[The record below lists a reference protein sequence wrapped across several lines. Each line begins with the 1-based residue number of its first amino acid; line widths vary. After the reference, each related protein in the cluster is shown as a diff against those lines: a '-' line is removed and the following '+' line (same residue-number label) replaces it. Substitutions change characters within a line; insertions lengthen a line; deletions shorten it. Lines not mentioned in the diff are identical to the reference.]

1 MIIHQNFIGGN
12 VCVKEI
18 CKDRIVLEN
27 ELRDTTEDWF
37 YFAFCVEG
45 AEGRELTFEMQ
56 KNRLGYWGPAV
67 SHDLESWHWLDSY
80 NENSF
85 TYKFGENE
93 SKVYF
98 AHHILYP
105 TKRLFE
111 LAKRNQIPVSELC
124 KSRKGRSVPC
134 LTLGDGSKSVIL
146 TARHHACESTGSYV
160 LEGVLEE
167 LIREMPEDLRILCVP
182 FTDYDGVLDGD
193 QGKARYPHD
202 HNRDYTTD
210 APSIYPEIASIRN
223 FADKY
228 GCSYAFDFH
237 SPWHKGKQ
245 NDTIFMV
252 HNTAKEKEVFD
263 SFAALL
269 ESEITENAMSFT
281 KENYHPANTGWNKP
295 SPNFS
300 FTMNSRPECRLAF
313 TLESAYFGTEDNKV
327 SAERLIEL
335 GGCFGRAMRAY
346 IENNH

>member
-1 MIIHQNFIGGN
+1 

-18 CKDRIVLEN
+18 CGDRIIIEN

-56 KNRLGYWGPAV
+56 KNRIGYWGPAV

-93 SKVYF
+93 SRVYF

-105 TKRLFE
+105 TRRFFD
-111 LAKRNQIPVSELC
+111 LASNNRITVSELC
-124 KSRKGRSVPC
+124 RSRRGRSVPC
-134 LTLGDGSKSVIL
+134 LVLGEGDETIFL

-160 LEGVLEE
+160 LEGVLSE
-167 LIREMPEDLRILCVP
+167 LIGDLPAGFRIACVP
-182 FTDYDGVLDGD
+182 FVDYDGVLDGD

-202 HNRDYTTD
+202 HNRDYTAD
-210 APSIYPEIASIRN
+210 APSIYPEVSAIR
-223 FADKY
+223 ALAEKY
-228 GCSYAFDFH
+228 GCRYAFDFH

-252 HNTAKEKEVFD
+252 HNTAKEKEIFEG
-263 SFAALL
+263 FAALL

-335 GGCFGRAMRAY
+335 GRCFARAIKGYVASG
-346 IENNH
+346 N